1 MIELKTRSRI
11 KKTANDVLHDKA
23 LTYSIYMYIE
33 EHWGVHIVQ
42 SSIREIHSGTFANYT
57 RREQL
62 LNAILK
68 GETMKR
74 KLTYGFKFYL
84 NVYIHYVCI
93 VSCFLSLDLGYI
105 YIFII
110 TSKEVK
116 TSNGSKQL

>member
-1 MIELKTRSRI
+1 M
-11 KKTANDVLHDKA
+11 
-23 LTYSIYMYIE
+23 YIYIYIE

-68 GETMKR
+68 DEDMKR

-84 NVYIHYVCI
+84 NDKSFMFSVIGSWIH
-93 VSCFLSLDLGYI
+93 LHI
-105 YIFII
+105 YHY
-110 TSKEVK
+110 
-116 TSNGSKQL
+116 

>member
-1 MIELKTRSRI
+1 
-11 KKTANDVLHDKA
+11 
-23 LTYSIYMYIE
+23 MYIE

-68 GETMKR
+68 EEDMKR

-84 NVYIHYVCI
+84 NDK
-93 VSCFLSLDLGYI
+93 VSCLLSLDLGYI